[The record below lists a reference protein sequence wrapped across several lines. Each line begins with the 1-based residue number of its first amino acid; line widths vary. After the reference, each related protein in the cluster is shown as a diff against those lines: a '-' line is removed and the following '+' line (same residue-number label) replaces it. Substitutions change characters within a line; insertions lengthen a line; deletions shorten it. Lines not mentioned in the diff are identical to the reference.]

1 MEDTISCPLV
11 DASIT
16 SADCIENV
24 DVVDG
29 LIVEESMPDKY
40 KVKEDWKEICRKC
53 KFHEL

>member
-29 LIVEESMPDKY
+29 LIVEESMPDRY

>member
-11 DASIT
+11 DTLIA

-29 LIVEESMPDKY
+29 LIVEESMPDRY
-40 KVKEDWKEICRKC
+40 KVKEGWKEICRKC